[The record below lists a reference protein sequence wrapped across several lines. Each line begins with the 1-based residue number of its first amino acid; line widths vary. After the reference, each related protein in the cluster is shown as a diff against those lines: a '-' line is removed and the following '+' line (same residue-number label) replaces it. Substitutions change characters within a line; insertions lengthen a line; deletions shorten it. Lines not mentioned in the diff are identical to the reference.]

1 MSDFGSCN
9 HCGSDLQATDYVLCN
24 RCGRDRIKQAE
35 AELAAERKKNE
46 FLRWLVK
53 QMREALE
60 YVRDNTGEEGIFVA
74 AREALEGK
82 ETEAKWKI
90 GSTSDFLS
98 LTKEEEELIKGKE

>member
-1 MSDFGSCN
+1 MSA
-9 HCGSDLQATDYVLCN
+9 SDREQLMELLAATW
-24 RCGRDRIKQAE
+24 RDRAEKTE

-46 FLRWLVK
+46 FLNWLVK

-82 ETEAKWKI
+82 ET
-90 GSTSDFLS
+90 GD
-98 LTKEEEELIKGKE
+98 